1 MNVKR
6 VLGVICVL
14 ILLAAV
20 AFASG
25 YALMYRY
32 FDRHRD
38 TFKVTGATFSEHTD
52 AIYNPYIG
60 YYDIYGYR
68 VSDDRYLGTEAGW
81 HIEAT
86 VPEGRLVLLEIDL
99 EAYADGPISEHGLG
113 EIESLIS
120 MWEGAGKEMMV
131 RFLYDFAGLAR
142 ETEPK
147 SIDIIKLHM
156 SQCAEILNRH
166 ADSVYLTQ
174 SIFVGNIGEMHS
186 SDYMTTEGMTE
197 LGRYYA
203 SVLDDGIFLSVR
215 TPEHYRIISG
225 RDEPIGTDLAF
236 SDDIGARIGLFN
248 DGMLASDND
257 LGTYGDGPFSPTA
270 RHEGKGSRAEE
281 IAFQNELCRFVPSGG
296 EVVGQNPR
304 NDLMPAVKDL
314 RDMHVSFIG
323 RYHDEAVKQK
333 WKDSVYDASEYG
345 DEIYD
350 GMNGYDY
357 VERHLGY
364 RYVVRDAYQ
373 TFRDIFSNET
383 EVAIE
388 IENAGF
394 SNAYHRFDT
403 VLTAYGADGTMIDI
417 PIETD
422 NRFWDSGEKSVIEFT
437 IPLDVFEQ
445 QEYELLLDMTDP
457 ITGEPIVFAN
467 NEYDRD
473 YGIVIGYISPDE
485 LTDDEVKAVFM
496 EDVKKRGVIDI
507 FRQMSK

>member
-1 MNVKR
+1 
-6 VLGVICVL
+6 
-14 ILLAAV
+14 
-20 AFASG
+20 
-25 YALMYRY
+25 
-32 FDRHRD
+32 
-38 TFKVTGATFSEHTD
+38 
-52 AIYNPYIG
+52 
-60 YYDIYGYR
+60 
-68 VSDDRYLGTEAGW
+68 
-81 HIEAT
+81 
-86 VPEGRLVLLEIDL
+86 
-99 EAYADGPISEHGLG
+99 
-113 EIESLIS
+113 
-120 MWEGAGKEMMV
+120 
-131 RFLYDFAGLAR
+131 
-142 ETEPK
+142 
-147 SIDIIKLHM
+147 
-156 SQCAEILNRH
+156 
-166 ADSVYLTQ
+166 
-174 SIFVGNIGEMHS
+174 
-186 SDYMTTEGMTE
+186 
-197 LGRYYA
+197 
-203 SVLDDGIFLSVR
+203 
-215 TPEHYRIISG
+215 
-225 RDEPIGTDLAF
+225 
-236 SDDIGARIGLFN
+236 
-248 DGMLASDND
+248 
-257 LGTYGDGPFSPTA
+257 
-270 RHEGKGSRAEE
+270 
-281 IAFQNELCRFVPSGG
+281 
-296 EVVGQNPR
+296 
-304 NDLMPAVKDL
+304 MPAVKDL

-485 LTDDEVKAVFM
+485 LTDDEVKAVFK